1 VIIAVDGP
9 GGSGKS
15 TVSRELAERLGWL
28 HLDTGAFYRA
38 ATLAV
43 LRAGVDLSVEDEVIG
58 AVGVLTFV
66 QERGRMYLDG
76 EDVSADIRSMEV
88 TASVST
94 VAALPEVREVMVSH
108 QRACVSGHGRDVVVE
123 GRDIGTVVFPEA
135 DLKIWLSA
143 SVEERA
149 RRRALQTGEDPAVV
163 MKELDRRDRA
173 DSTREVSPLVPA
185 KDAIHLDTT
194 GMTVDEVVDR
204 IVYLIE
210 TKT

>member
-1 VIIAVDGP
+1 MIIAVDGP

-43 LRAGVDLSVEDEVIG
+43 LRARVDLSVEDEVIG
-58 AVGVLTFV
+58 AVGVRTFV

-94 VAALPEVREVMVSH
+94 VAALPDVREVMVSH
-108 QRACVSGHGRDVVVE
+108 QRAWVSGHGRDVVVE